1 MNRESLLFRA
11 ALMTLF
17 VFSLT
22 MLGGYAVAQVTT
34 STISGR
40 ITDDKGEGLPGA
52 TVLAV
57 HEPSGTQY
65 GILTNETGR
74 YAFPTVRVGGPYK
87 VTVTY
92 IGYQAQSKGN
102 IIADLGS
109 TAIVNIQMLDEGT
122 QLTEVVVSTSRG
134 DVFGEERTGASTNIN
149 AKQLSSLPTISRGL
163 TDFTRLTP
171 QANGTSFAGRDSRLN
186 SVKIDGANF
195 SNGFGLSSDLLPGG
209 DAQPISLDAIQEVQV
224 NIAPFDVRQSGFTGA
239 GVNAVT
245 RSGTNQLS
253 GSVYGFYR
261 DQSFNGTKIDGDSLP
276 KAAKST
282 NQVFGARL
290 GGAIIKNKLFFFG
303 NFEREK
309 NVFPGNTWVASR
321 GGNSGANVT
330 TVRAEDLDAVSSFLK
345 SQYQYDPGRYENYA
359 NEFQNENTKFLARID
374 WNISNKHKFTVRYN
388 QVVGNNDQG
397 TNASSGPNP
406 RSSVARISKESMAFE
421 NANYA
426 QKNIVRSLTGELN
439 SSFGSKWSNQL
450 LATYSYIESTRST
463 PGALFPF
470 VDIWENGKNYM
481 SFGTELF
488 SYNNGM
494 KNKNLSFIDNV
505 TYQSGRH
512 TFTAGASFE
521 LMKFENSYVRLGT
534 SYYRYNSVQ
543 DFLTKQ
549 APSVYGVTYPF
560 QNDTWATVNFGLG
573 GLYVQDKF
581 AVTDRLNL
589 TLGVRADMPFFFDD
603 PLYNP
608 AIDNLNLLDI
618 DGRETQFSTKKW
630 PSSKPLFSPRLGV
643 NYDVFGDRSL
653 QLRGGTGIFTGLIPF
668 VWFTNQPTNSGVL
681 QNTFEPVSPETQKLI
696 TELNADPLHWVNQ
709 LPESFP
715 KQPGTKAPGTVALID
730 KNFKMPQV
738 WRTNIG
744 ADYKIPGTPLVASF
758 DYIYSKDINATYQY
772 NANRK
777 KATAQMSYSGDNRDF
792 WNGASNATYN
802 PATGAIVPVLSNTS
816 KGFSSAMSIGLTL
829 PARKGF
835 YGSLF
840 YNYSNAKDVSGN
852 PGSAANSA
860 WSNNYSINDPNERL
874 LSQSQFA
881 IPHRVVGSL
890 SYRVEYANH
899 LATSISVFYQGTN
912 AGRFAYTYSGD
923 INKDGVSLDLMYVP
937 ANSADLTFAPLSVKN
952 SKGVE
957 LLAASPEEQ
966 RAAYDKLVDNIKE
979 LKDSKGGYVSR
990 NAGLL
995 PWLNRFDVRLL
1006 QDIFTN
1012 VGKNRHSLQLSVDVM
1027 NFGNMLNSGWG
1038 LRQELNSGSSFNYS
1052 VLNVSSV
1059 TADGKPSFTMNS
1071 ITNEAGQTVLPE
1083 TLYRNA
1089 FNIGNAWNMQVGLRY
1104 TF

>member
-1 MNRESLLFRA
+1 
-11 ALMTLF
+11 
-17 VFSLT
+17 
-22 MLGGYAVAQVTT
+22 
-34 STISGR
+34 
-40 ITDDKGEGLPGA
+40 
-52 TVLAV
+52 
-57 HEPSGTQY
+57 
-65 GILTNETGR
+65 
-74 YAFPTVRVGGPYK
+74 
-87 VTVTY
+87 
-92 IGYQAQSKGN
+92 
-102 IIADLGS
+102 
-109 TAIVNIQMLDEGT
+109 
-122 QLTEVVVSTSRG
+122 
-134 DVFGEERTGASTNIN
+134 
-149 AKQLSSLPTISRGL
+149 
-163 TDFTRLTP
+163 
-171 QANGTSFAGRDSRLN
+171 
-186 SVKIDGANF
+186 
-195 SNGFGLSSDLLPGG
+195 
-209 DAQPISLDAIQEVQV
+209 
-224 NIAPFDVRQSGFTGA
+224 
-239 GVNAVT
+239 
-245 RSGTNQLS
+245 
-253 GSVYGFYR
+253 
-261 DQSFNGTKIDGDSLP
+261 
-276 KAAKST
+276 
-282 NQVFGARL
+282 
-290 GGAIIKNKLFFFG
+290 
-303 NFEREK
+303 
-309 NVFPGNTWVASR
+309 
-321 GGNSGANVT
+321 
-330 TVRAEDLDAVSSFLK
+330 
-345 SQYQYDPGRYENYA
+345 
-359 NEFQNENTKFLARID
+359 
-374 WNISNKHKFTVRYN
+374 
-388 QVVGNNDQG
+388 
-397 TNASSGPNP
+397 
-406 RSSVARISKESMAFE
+406 
-421 NANYA
+421 
-426 QKNIVRSLTGELN
+426 
-439 SSFGSKWSNQL
+439 
-450 LATYSYIESTRST
+450 
-463 PGALFPF
+463 
-470 VDIWENGKNYM
+470 
-481 SFGTELF
+481 
-488 SYNNGM
+488 
-494 KNKNLSFIDNV
+494 
-505 TYQSGRH
+505 
-512 TFTAGASFE
+512 
-521 LMKFENSYVRLGT
+521 
-534 SYYRYNSVQ
+534 
-543 DFLTKQ
+543 
-549 APSVYGVTYPF
+549 
-560 QNDTWATVNFGLG
+560 
-573 GLYVQDKF
+573 
-581 AVTDRLNL
+581 
-589 TLGVRADMPFFFDD
+589 
-603 PLYNP
+603 
-608 AIDNLNLLDI
+608 
-618 DGRETQFSTKKW
+618 
-630 PSSKPLFSPRLGV
+630 
-643 NYDVFGDRSL
+643 
-653 QLRGGTGIFTGLIPF
+653 LIPF

-952 SKGVE
+952 SKGDV

>member
-1 MNRESLLFRA
+1 MNRKSLLFRVA
-11 ALMTLF
+11 FTALF

-22 MLGGYAVAQVTT
+22 LLGGHVMAQVTT

-52 TVLAV
+52 TVQAV

-92 IGYQAQSKGN
+92 IGYKEQSMTN
-102 IIADLGS
+102 IVADLGS
-109 TAIVNIQMLDEGT
+109 TAIVDIKMSDEGT
-122 QLTEVVVSTSRG
+122 ELSEVVVSTARG

-171 QANGTSFAGRDSRLN
+171 QANGTSFAGRDARLN
-186 SVKIDGANF
+186 RVTIDGANF

-209 DAQPISLDAIQEVQV
+209 SAQPISLDAIQEVQV

-245 RSGTNQLS
+245 RSGTNQLT

-261 DQSFNGTKIDGDSLP
+261 NQNFNGKNVNGEPLDE
-276 KAAKST
+276 AAKSS
-282 NQVFGARL
+282 NKVFGARL
-290 GGAIIKNKLFFFG
+290 GGAIVKNKLFFFG
-303 NFEREK
+303 NFEREQ
-309 NVFPGNTWVASR
+309 NVFPGNNWVASR
-321 GGNSGANVT
+321 GGNTGNNVT
-330 TVRAEDLDAVSSFLK
+330 NVRAEDLDAVGNFLR
-345 SQYQYDPGRYENYA
+345 SQYQYEPGRYENYA
-359 NEFQNENTKFLARID
+359 NEYKNENTKFLARID
-374 WNISNKHKFTVRYN
+374 WNISNKHKFTLRYN
-388 QVVGNNDQG
+388 QVVGTNDEG

-406 RSSVARISKESMAFE
+406 RSSNARISKESMAFE

-426 QKNIVRSLTGELN
+426 QKNIVRSLTAELN
-439 SSFGSKWSNQL
+439 SSFGSRWSNQL
-450 LATYSYIESTRST
+450 LGTYSYIESSRST
-463 PGALFPF
+463 PGALFPM
-470 VDIWENGKNYM
+470 VDIWEGGKNYM

-494 KNKNLSFIDNV
+494 KNNNLSFVDNV
-505 TYQSGRH
+505 TFLAGKH

-521 LMKFENSYVRLGT
+521 MMKFENSYVRLGT

-543 DFLTKQ
+543 DFLTSK

-589 TLGVRADMPFFFDD
+589 TLGVRADMPFFFDE
-603 PLYNP
+603 PLNNP
-608 AIDNLNLLDI
+608 AIDNLKLLDR
-618 DGRETQFSTKKW
+618 DGNETTFSTKTW
-630 PSSKPLFSPRLGV
+630 PKSKPLFSPRLGV

-653 QLRGGTGIFTGLIPF
+653 QLRGGTGIFTGVIPF
-668 VWFTNQPTNSGVL
+668 VWFTNQPSNSGVL
-681 QNTFEPVSPETQKLI
+681 QNTFEPVNAATQALI
-696 TELNADPLHWVNQ
+696 TGFNPDPLYWVNQ
-709 LPESFP
+709 LPDRFP
-715 KQPGTKAPGTVALID
+715 KQPGTTAPGTVALID

-738 WRTNIG
+738 WRSNIG
-744 ADYKIPGTPLVASF
+744 IDYKIAGTPLVATV

-777 KATAQMSYSGDNRDF
+777 RATAQMNYSGDTRDF
-792 WNGASNATYN
+792 WNGAANATYN

-816 KGFSSAMSIGLTL
+816 KGYSSALSLGLTL
-829 PARKGF
+829 PARRGF

-840 YNYSNAKDVSGN
+840 YSTSNAKDISGN

-860 WSNNYSINDPNERL
+860 WSNNYSINDPNEML
-874 LSQSQFA
+874 LSQSQYA

-890 SYRVEYANH
+890 SYRLEYANH
-899 LATSISVFYQGTN
+899 LATSISLFYQGTS

-923 INKDGVSLDLMYVP
+923 INRDGVSLDLMYVP
-937 ANSADLTFAPLSVKN
+937 NSSSELTFAPLTVRN
-952 SKGVE
+952 TAGTV
-957 LLAASPEEQ
+957 LLTASPEEQ
-966 RAAYDKLVDNIKE
+966 RAAYDKFVENNKE
-979 LKDSKGGYVSR
+979 LRDSKGGYVSR

-995 PWLNRFDVRLL
+995 PWFNRLDLRVL

-1012 VGKNRHSLQLSVDVM
+1012 VGKNRHSLQLSVDIM

-1038 LRQELNSGSSFNYS
+1038 LRQELNSGSSFNYAL
-1052 VLNVSSV
+1052 LNVASV
-1059 TADGKPSFTMNS
+1059 TADGKPTFTMNS
-1071 ITNEAGQTVLPE
+1071 VNIDGQTVLPE
-1083 TLYRNA
+1083 TAYRKWFDVRNT
-1089 FNIGNAWNMQVGLRY
+1089 WNMQVGVRY

>member
-1 MNRESLLFRA
+1 MNRKSLLFRA
-11 ALMTLF
+11 AFTALF

-22 MLGGYAVAQVTT
+22 LLGGHVMAQVTT

-52 TVLAV
+52 TVQAV

-92 IGYQAQSKGN
+92 IGYKEQSKTN
-102 IIADLGS
+102 IVADLGS
-109 TAIVNIQMLDEGT
+109 TAIVNIQMSDEGT
-122 QLTEVVVSTSRG
+122 QLSEVVVSSARG

-171 QANGTSFAGRDSRLN
+171 QANGTSFAGRDARLN
-186 SVKIDGANF
+186 RVTIDGANF
-195 SNGFGLSSDLLPGG
+195 SNGFGLSNDLLPGG
-209 DAQPISLDAIQEVQV
+209 EAQPISLDAIQEVQV

-245 RSGTNQLS
+245 RSGTNELS

-261 DQSFNGTKIDGDSLP
+261 NQNFNGKKVAGEELDE
-276 KAAKST
+276 AAKSS
-282 NQVFGARL
+282 NKVFGARL
-290 GGAIIKNKLFFFG
+290 GGAIVKNKLFFFG
-303 NFEREK
+303 NFERESS
-309 NVFPGNTWVASR
+309 VFPGNNWVASR
-321 GGNSGANVT
+321 GGNTGTNVT
-330 TVRAEDLDAVSSFLK
+330 NVRAEDLDAVGNFLR
-345 SQYQYDPGRYENYA
+345 SRYSYEPGRYENYA
-359 NEFQNENTKFLARID
+359 NEYKNENTKFLARID
-374 WNISNKHKFTVRYN
+374 WNISNKHKLALRYN
-388 QVVGNNDQG
+388 QVVGTNDQG
-397 TNASSGPNP
+397 TNATSGPNP
-406 RSSVARISKESMAFE
+406 RSSANRISKESIAFE

-426 QKNIVRSLTGELN
+426 QKNIVRSLTAELN
-439 SSFGSKWSNQL
+439 SSFGSRLSNQL
-450 LATYSYIESTRST
+450 LATYSYIESSRST
-463 PGALFPF
+463 PGALFPM
-470 VDIWENGKNYM
+470 VDIWEGGKNYM

-494 KNKNLSFIDNV
+494 KNNNLSFVDNV
-505 TYQSGRH
+505 TFLAGKH
-512 TFTAGASFE
+512 TFTGGASFE
-521 LMKFENSYVRLGT
+521 MMKFENSYVRLGT

-543 DFLTKQ
+543 DFLTEK

-573 GLYVQDKF
+573 GLYLQDKF
-581 AVTDRLNL
+581 AVNDRLNL
-589 TLGVRADMPFFFDD
+589 TLGVRADMPFFFDE
-603 PLYNP
+603 PLNNP
-608 AIDNLNLLDI
+608 AIDNLKLLDI
-618 DGRETQFSTKKW
+618 NGNETTFSTKTW
-630 PSSKPLFSPRLGV
+630 PKSKPLFSPRLGV

-653 QLRGGTGIFTGLIPF
+653 QLRGGTGIFTGVIPF

-681 QNTFEPVSPETQKLI
+681 QNTFEPVNAATQALI
-696 TELNADPLHWVNQ
+696 TGFNPDPLYWVNQ
-709 LPESFP
+709 LPDRFP
-715 KQPGTKAPGTVALID
+715 KQPGTTAPGTVALID

-738 WRTNIG
+738 WRSNIG
-744 ADYKIPGTPLVASF
+744 VDYKIPGTPLVATV

-777 KATAQMSYSGDNRDF
+777 RATAKMTYSGDTRDF
-792 WNGASNATYN
+792 WNGAANATYN

-816 KGFSSAMSIGLTL
+816 KGFSSALSLGLTL
-829 PARKGF
+829 PARRGF

-860 WSNNYSINDPNERL
+860 WSNNYSINDPNEML
-874 LSQSQFA
+874 LSQSQYA

-890 SYRVEYANH
+890 SYRIEYANH
-899 LATSISVFYQGTN
+899 LATSVSLFYQGTS

-923 INKDGVSLDLMYVP
+923 INRDGVSLDLMYVP
-937 ANSADLTFAPLSVKN
+937 NNSSELTFAPLTVRN
-952 SKGVE
+952 TAGTV
-957 LLAASPEEQ
+957 LLTASPEEQ
-966 RAAYDKLVDNIKE
+966 RAAYDKFVENNKE
-979 LKDSKGGYVSR
+979 LKDAKGGYVSR

-995 PWLNRFDVRLL
+995 PWFNRFDLRVL

-1012 VGKNRHSLQLSVDVM
+1012 VGKKRHSLQLTVDIM
-1027 NFGNMLNSGWG
+1027 NFGNMLNSDWG
-1038 LRQELNSGSSFNYS
+1038 LRQELNSGSTFNYS
-1052 VLNVSSV
+1052 LLNVASV
-1059 TADGKPSFTMNS
+1059 TADGKPTFTMNS
-1071 ITNEAGQTVLPE
+1071 VSIDGQTVLPE
-1083 TLYRNA
+1083 TAYRKWFDVRNT
-1089 FNIGNAWNMQVGLRY
+1089 WNMQVGLRY